1 MKQVYW
7 NYRLRE
13 ILCHIIFLSSYLG
26 FWLHYL
32 RFHTYFSLLFAL
44 ISNFFSF
51 FFSLTESLGIETT
64 SLEHMSV
71 SPEGSRIGF
80 VGSHGYLHIVDS
92 HTKQWTMDMKMNS
105 TLKSMS
111 FLSEYE
117 CVSSGFDAD
126 IYFWDL
132 RFPNG
137 KCVNKF
143 QHEDGTATSHL
154 TTYLPSQ
161 SSSSS
166 NFNYYSLPNAFL
178 SVGAISGVNSIYEG
192 FYQTNSG
199 LHDFSSSLHDDSDVR
214 GKRLASTA
222 PKPLKSV
229 MNLTTK
235 ITCSAFHPSGQIL
248 AIASNEVRR
257 Q

>member
-1 MKQVYW
+1 
-7 NYRLRE
+7 
-13 ILCHIIFLSSYLG
+13 
-26 FWLHYL
+26 
-32 RFHTYFSLLFAL
+32 
-44 ISNFFSF
+44 
-51 FFSLTESLGIETT
+51 
-64 SLEHMSV
+64 MSV

-80 VGSHGYLHIVDS
+80 VGSHGYIHIVDS
-92 HTKQWTMDMKMNS
+92 NTKQWAMDMKMNS
-105 TLKSMS
+105 TLKSLS

-137 KCVNKF
+137 KCINKF

-154 TTYLPSQ
+154 STYLPPQ
-161 SSSSS
+161 HSSTSSY
-166 NFNYYSLPNAFL
+166 NYYSLPNAFL

-192 FYQTNSG
+192 FFQTNSTV
-199 LHDFSSSLHDDSDVR
+199 HDFTASPYEESDVKGR
-214 GKRLASTA
+214 KFGGT

-235 ITCSAFHPSGQIL
+235 ITTSSFHPSGQIL
-248 AIASNEVRR
+248 AIASNEVCVFDCMMFHNCYNPLCFSY
-257 Q
+257 